1 MAMPLSIRLSVLYE
15 PGLGDGNT
23 IEYNIEFLKRAR
35 EAGVDIINV
44 LRGNFSGM
52 GNIYEIRHIGLTPR
66 FNVYN
71 ANAARIKSKTGFV
84 MMSVGRTNL
93 LELAGPIFS
102 SGKAGIAAMNRA
114 QLTDLD

>member
-1 MAMPLSIRLSVLYE
+1 MPLSIRLSVLYE

-71 ANAARIKSKTGFV
+71 ANAARIKRDRV
-84 MMSVGRTNL
+84 CHDVGRAHKPLGARRADIL
-93 LELAGPIFS
+93 LRKG
-102 SGKAGIAAMNRA
+102 RHCRH
-114 QLTDLD
+114 